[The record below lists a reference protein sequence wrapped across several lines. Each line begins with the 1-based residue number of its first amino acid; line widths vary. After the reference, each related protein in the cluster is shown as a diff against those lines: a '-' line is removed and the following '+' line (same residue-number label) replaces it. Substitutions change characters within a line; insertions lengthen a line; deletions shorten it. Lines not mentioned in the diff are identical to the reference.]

1 MREHYAQNGN
11 SLFFVSVVG
20 VYVDVVSARDGNPAR
35 EYDGRDADLG
45 GSSRLAWLQRG
56 PTGTATVEMGSSPPV
71 VMFPITGGTAVGS
84 DLMIEHNGSD
94 LSLSRMGT
102 TVDVGDFLVNTMALV
117 VDGFVSVNGGPM
129 SSPVA
134 LFNIVPDFPLELTLT
149 SGAATALNGAFG
161 VTVFEPGLEI
171 GTVVTHP
178 VLAPEAPTWVMLIG
192 GFAMLAYATR
202 RRRLRPLGAAA

>member
-1 MREHYAQNGN
+1 MRTTAILCF
-11 SLFFVSVVG
+11 SCLLSVFTLTS
-20 VYVDVVSARDGNPAR
+20 SARATEILPENTTDVTLTSAGLLAS
-35 EYDGRDADLG
+35 LG
-45 GSSRLAWLQRG
+45 FSVA

-134 LFNIVPDFPLELTLT
+134 LFNIVPASPLELTLT

-178 VLAPEAPTWVMLIG
+178 VLAPEAPTWVMLVG
-192 GFAMLAYATR
+192 GFAVLAYATR
-202 RRRLRPLGAAA
+202 CRRLRPLGAAA